1 MPDGDHSLQALVT
14 IDGSPLP
21 PELEPLLESVLV
33 DDHLHLP
40 DMFLLTFRDI
50 DRTVLSQAGV
60 RIGSKVV
67 ISGSALGEQAPTP
80 LITGEVTAIE
90 GEYDDLGGRAIVRGY
105 DPSHRF
111 HRGRHTETW
120 KDATDADIVRAVA
133 QRAGVE
139 IGTSRSPRRLTP
151 TCPRPTCR
159 TGSSSRR
166 APERSATRSRSW
178 TAGSISA
185 SRLPRP
191 TPRRRVTSSHA
202 IRSSS

>member
-14 IDGSPLP
+14 IDGAPLAAD
-21 PELEPLLESVLV
+21 LEPLLESVLV

-50 DRTVLSQAGV
+50 DRTVLTQAGI

-67 ISGSALGEQAPTP
+67 ISGSALGEPAPKP

-90 GEYDDLGGRAIVRGY
+90 GEYDALGGRAVVRGY

-120 KDATDADIVRAVA
+120 KDATDSDIARKVA
-133 QRAGVE
+133 TRAGVE
-139 IGTSRSPRRLTP
+139 IGTIDESPTTHKHVSQANVSDWEFLQSRARE
-151 TCPRPTCR
+151 
-159 TGSSSRR
+159 TG
-166 APERSATRSRSW
+166 TRSRSW
-178 TAGSISA
+178 TASSSSA
-185 SRLPRP
+185 SRRPRAALR
-191 TPRRRVTSSHA
+191 PRATSSRE